1 MLLYKASIFNDNI
14 EKLLKMTPQAVSS
27 LGLGQISEYDDAH
40 FHHSTQWPMIV
51 KKKNT
56 LTLPHPWL
64 MPCKNWGAPELN
76 DVGGSCK
83 SFAACWKLKPP
94 GRRRKSLAK
103 PPICIVTSHFFC
115 WKPHSILDPPSAGT
129 PFQWSSLLQLLETSL
144 WSFSGQNSC
153 PCPDLLQLIY
163 IIIPSLCIWIWPH
176 HNWIRFLWSACN
188 RGSSGLRI
196 SEFWGFQWQT
206 LAEILSLFV
215 KKVKLFFLKK
225 AKYGYFY
232 TLKVENHIFYWRKVL
247 FCHFVFYPKYAL
259 LSRCDIRDSR
269 MSQRNVSLTV
279 SKCENFGPIFP
290 IIKW

>member
-1 MLLYKASIFNDNI
+1 MCYILQMYIYILYIYFICICSCTWIFHLFNTYVVVQGIHFQWQHRKVTKNDTTGSFLPRSRPDLRVWWCALPPQHSVTHDCEE
-14 EKLLKMTPQAVSS
+14 EKNFNTPPS
-27 LGLGQISEYDDAH
+27 L
-40 FHHSTQWPMIV
+40 T
-51 KKKNT
+51 
-56 LTLPHPWL
+56 L

-225 AKYGYFY
+225 G
-232 TLKVENHIFYWRKVL
+232 
-247 FCHFVFYPKYAL
+247 
-259 LSRCDIRDSR
+259 
-269 MSQRNVSLTV
+269 
-279 SKCENFGPIFP
+279 
-290 IIKW
+290 

>member
-1 MLLYKASIFNDNI
+1 MMMASACSSMSFWLPNIDDEVTLQNCFFNIYYTYILYILCVIYFKCIYIYCTFILFVFAVALGFFIYSILMLLYKASIFNDNI

-215 KKVKLFFLKK
+215 EKVNLFF
-225 AKYGYFY
+225 
-232 TLKVENHIFYWRKVL
+232 
-247 FCHFVFYPKYAL
+247 
-259 LSRCDIRDSR
+259 
-269 MSQRNVSLTV
+269 
-279 SKCENFGPIFP
+279 
-290 IIKW
+290 